1 MTQNERGLDRD
12 AGLLEPSSS
21 VSRREFLKRMGL
33 LGGGIVVYF
42 TIGDSAALAR
52 TRREGFQTGKVPADF
67 NAFLKIGA
75 DGRVS
80 CRVGKIEMGQ
90 GVMTSFAQM
99 MAEELD
105 VPYESVEMV
114 MGDTDLCP
122 WDAGTWGSLSTRVY
136 GTFVREAACEAKGA
150 LKELASDYLA
160 CPVDRLATK
169 DGMVFDR
176 LNPANRVGYGRLTA
190 GRLIEKHLK
199 ELPPLKPASEF
210 TVSGKPYLRRDAL
223 EKVTG
228 RAKYAG
234 DMRLPGMVYA
244 KILRPP
250 GHGARLKRTD
260 TSAAEKVKGVQI
272 VRDGDL
278 IAVLHPYPDEA
289 EQALRKINA
298 EYDLPQT
305 GVDHKTIFDYLLK
318 KAPEPA
324 VASAAGDPT
333 TGEKSAVSVIEETY
347 LNSYVAHAPMEPHTA
362 LASVE
367 AKKATVW
374 ASTQTPFGTQGLV
387 AQALGF
393 PLENVHVITPFLGGG
408 FGGKGASPQAVEAA
422 RLSKMAGKPVMLA
435 WSRQE
440 EFFYDTFRPAGVVKI
455 RSGID
460 GTGRMVFWDYK
471 VYFAGRRGCENFYE
485 IPHHREAV
493 YGEWMIGPGI
503 HPFAVGPWRAPA
515 ANTNVYARDLH
526 INLMASKAGKDP
538 LEFRLSHLKD
548 RRMIRVL
555 EAAAK
560 RFGWTP
566 SKTPSGRGCGIS
578 CGIDAETYVA
588 CMAEVDVDKESGK
601 IRVKRVVCAQDMGQV
616 VNPQGAVTQMEGC
629 ITMGLGYAL
638 SEEIRFRNGR
648 ILDTNFDSYE
658 IPRFSWV
665 PEIDTVLV
673 ENSELPPKGG
683 GEPAI
688 ICMGGVLAT
697 AVFDAVGAKLLQL
710 PMTPDRVKESL
721 KNTSNTLK

>member
-1 MTQNERGLDRD
+1 MIPSDRHSD
-12 AGLLEPSSS
+12 RQAGPFDSAS

-33 LGGGIVVYF
+33 LSGAVIVYF
-42 TIGDSAALAR
+42 TIGEPAAQTRA
-52 TRREGFQTGKVPADF
+52 RREGFQTGNVPVDF
-67 NAFLKIGA
+67 NAFLAIGA

-90 GVMTSFAQM
+90 GPITSLAQM

-105 VPYESVEMV
+105 VPYESVDMV

-136 GTFVREAACEAKGA
+136 GTFVREAASEAKGV
-150 LKELASDYLA
+150 LKELASAYLL
-160 CPVDRLATK
+160 CPADRLATR

-176 LNPANRVGYGRLTA
+176 LNPMNRVGYGRLTA
-190 GRLIEKHLK
+190 GKLIERRLK
-199 ELPPLKPASEF
+199 DIPSLKPASEF
-210 TVSGKPYLRRDAL
+210 TVSGKSYLRRDGF

-228 RAKYAG
+228 QAKYAG
-234 DMRLPGMVYA
+234 DMHLPGMVHA

-250 GHGARLKRTD
+250 AHGARLKRVD
-260 TSAAEKVKGVQI
+260 LSAAERIKGVQI
-272 VRDGDL
+272 IRDGEL
-278 IAVLHPYPDEA
+278 IAVLHGYPDVA
-289 EQALRKINA
+289 EQALKKIEA
-298 EYDLPQT
+298 EHDLPRT
-305 GVDHKTIFDYLLK
+305 GVDHDSIFEYLLQ
-318 KAPEPA
+318 KAPEPR
-324 VASAAGDPT
+324 VASEAGDLKK
-333 TGEKSAVSVIEETY
+333 GEQSAAALIEETY
-347 LNSYVAHAPMEPHTA
+347 LNSYVAHAPLEPHAA
-362 LASVE
+362 LAAVE
-367 AKKATVW
+367 AQKATVW
-374 ASTQTPFGTQGLV
+374 ASTQTPFGTQGQV
-387 AQALGF
+387 AQALGL
-393 PLENVHVITPFLGGG
+393 PPDRVRIITPFVGGG

-422 RLSKMAGKPVMLA
+422 RLSKLAGKPVMLA

-440 EFFYDTFRPAGVVKI
+440 EFFYDTFRPAAVVKI

-460 GTGRMVFWDYK
+460 GDGRMTLWDYR

-493 YGEWMIGPGI
+493 YGEWQIGPGI

-526 INLMASKAGKDP
+526 INLMASRAGKDP
-538 LEFRLSHLKD
+538 LEYRLSQLKD

-555 EAAAK
+555 ETAAK
-560 RFGWTP
+560 RFGWT
-566 SKTPSGRGCGIS
+566 SAKTPSGRGYGIS

-588 CMAEVDVDKESGK
+588 CMAEVGVDKTGGK

-638 SEEIRFRNGR
+638 SEEVRFRNGQV
-648 ILDTNFDSYE
+648 LDTNFDSYE

-665 PEIDTVLV
+665 PEIETGLV

-697 AVFDAVGAKLLQL
+697 AVFDATGARLLQL
-710 PMTPDRVKESL
+710 PMTPERVTAAL
-721 KNTSNTLK
+721 KSAAPIVK